1 MRYTDWIIR
10 YSYIMSYTL
19 LQGGEG
25 KVIFPTPFFQYG
37 HQVGLIPYKKRFPTK
52 IILPLRRSAR
62 EEGSGE
68 RSFEMVATSASRIVC
83 SRLPFSEKERKE
95 NRVLACNCLF
105 SFLFGRSHLLRAWNR
120 LSVEGEKVVRANIVC
135 STFIQFVCSS
145 QSAIQLFWCVS
156 ETNVKH
162 EGWNTPDAL
171 FIALKWRNHPRP
183 RIFIYLNSF

>member
-1 MRYTDWIIR
+1 MHMFQRQRFVNFY
-10 YSYIMSYTL
+10 
-19 LQGGEG
+19 EG
-25 KVIFPTPFFQYG
+25 VSSVKTTFPP
-37 HQVGLIPYKKRFPTK
+37 
-52 IILPLRRSAR
+52 RRSAW

-105 SFLFGRSHLLRAWNR
+105 SFLFGRFHLLRAWNR
-120 LSVEGEKVVRANIVC
+120 LSVEGKKVVRANSLLDVHSVC
-135 STFIQFVCSS
+135 VQFTVRNT
-145 QSAIQLFWCVS
+145 AFLCVS

-171 FIALKWRNHPRP
+171 FIALKWHNHPRP
-183 RIFIYLNSF
+183 RI